1 MKISR
6 IAIFFINLSAILG
19 GIILILVS
27 ASLIQEIWKTL
38 FDSIGISLIATGGV
52 NMLAQFFIE
61 RPQVA
66 GARMISPTRNT
77 LDRAIHER
85 KYRAD
90 KIEAVG
96 VSLSGFLHELSNNA
110 KMAERVLFSNTRLRL
125 IFVNPL
131 SPYLA
136 QRAIEDNMGHG
147 AEALLRRKQLQS
159 VECCIQFYKCLQG
172 HYQSALR
179 ENPHIRP
186 LGVVQ
191 VKMTDFCPYLTIERY
206 DNDIYW
212 GLYTTDTAGE
222 FAPMFLTNRDEN
234 YLLYDKLKNHFV
246 ALLNKDPMN
255 DTSPKDNF
263 LIKMESGEPWL
274 NRDLAEKLLGNDI
287 VTNLL
292 GEAQ

>member
-19 GIILILVS
+19 GIIFILVS

-38 FDSIGISLIATGGV
+38 FDSIGTSLIATGGV
-52 NMLAQFFIE
+52 NMLAHFLIE
-61 RPQVA
+61 RPQVI
-66 GARMISPTRNT
+66 GARMISATRNT
-77 LDRAIHER
+77 LDKAIHER
-85 KYRAD
+85 KYSAD
-90 KIEAVG
+90 KIEAAG
-96 VSLSGFLHELSNNA
+96 VSLSGFLHELSNNT
-110 KMAERVLFSNTRLRL
+110 KIAERVLFSNTRLRL

-147 AEALLRRKQLQS
+147 AEALLRRKQRQS
-159 VECCIQFYKCLQG
+159 VECCIQFYKCLEG
-172 HYQSALR
+172 RYQSALK
-179 ENPHIRP
+179 ENPQTRP

-191 VKMTDFCPYLTIERY
+191 VKMTDFCPYITIERY

-246 ALLNKDPMN
+246 GLLNKDHED
-255 DTSPKDNF
+255 DTSSRDNF

-274 NRDLAEKLLGNDI
+274 NRDLAEKILGKDSVAN
-287 VTNLL
+287 VL
-292 GEAQ
+292 GEAK